1 MSRISSCIKSVAL
14 THIETRTGVTTQA
27 ALFRLL
33 KYQAGNQSINFY
45 PTLGC
50 QYWFITLLERHLIL
64 YLHLIMNKTS

>member
-1 MSRISSCIKSVAL
+1 MQSVAW
-14 THIETRTGVTTQA
+14 TQIETRIGFTTQA

-33 KYQAGNQSINFY
+33 KYQAGNQSKFFY